1 MVQGWVNSFGDPG
14 SSLRRPGHVLATLST
29 LDRLAEALAALHRS
43 LPAACRLNPR
53 KKHPNTCQLLLNP
66 SLLDL
71 A

>member
-1 MVQGWVNSFGDPG
+1 M
-14 SSLRRPGHVLATLST
+14 HVLATLST